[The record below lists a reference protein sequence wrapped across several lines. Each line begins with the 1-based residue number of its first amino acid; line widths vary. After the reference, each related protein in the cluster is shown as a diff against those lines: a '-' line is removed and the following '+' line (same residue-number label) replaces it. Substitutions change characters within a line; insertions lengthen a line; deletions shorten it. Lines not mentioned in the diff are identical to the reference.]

1 MRLYLTTTIALL
13 GASVSGCGDD
23 PFDPE
28 SREIPSEYNAPPAPC
43 EVDLLDLPV
52 LALPWRGTA
61 QTHIETGVRHES
73 IQLDYEVWPE
83 PYVDRLLVAPDF
95 DRLLP
100 IDPVDSD
107 ERCPATIDIA
117 RLREQVV
124 AAGPAGGEV
133 VRALVI
139 AEGSDRA
146 RRGELF
152 FSTGESSIR
161 VGIPTEAAADR
172 ASLLLFEPAW
182 GEPRV
187 ALRVVEPD
195 ESGELALEGLPEG
208 PGTVVWLRPSG
219 PLVRDVES
227 SVVYLPGGFAQDW
240 VAFADEFWTTSVQQL
255 ADGTTLALERGV
267 RDFESLVLRD
277 GLEWDVGADDAPA
290 NLVVLGADAAGAPLG
305 ENRMEGTSA
314 QSYAQGDV
322 RIPCGTPL
330 TVWSPSFAR
339 VFVSQSDPAV
349 GGAEDEII
357 FGAQIEVEVTCE
369 PDEEWGRVWIRVDS
383 RNARDVRVV
392 LSSVGVSS

>member
-1 MRLYLTTTIALL
+1 M
-13 GASVSGCGDD
+13 
-23 PFDPE
+23 
-28 SREIPSEYNAPPAPC
+28 
-43 EVDLLDLPV
+43 DLLDLPI

-61 QTHIETGVRHES
+61 QTHIETGAQHDAV
-73 IQLDYEVWPE
+73 QLDYEVWPE
-83 PYVDRLLVAPDF
+83 PHVDRLLIAPDF

-100 IDPVDSD
+100 IDPMDSE
-107 ERCPATIDIA
+107 ERCPSTIDLA
-117 RLREQVV
+117 RLRDQVV

-161 VGIPTEAAADR
+161 VGLPPEAETEGE
-172 ASLLLFEPAW
+172 SLLLFEPAW

-187 ALRVVEPD
+187 ALRVVEP
-195 ESGELALEGLPEG
+195 GETGEVALEGLPEG

-240 VAFADEFWTTSVQQL
+240 VAFADEFWTASVRQL

-277 GLEWDVGADDAPA
+277 DLEWDVGAEDAPA
-290 NLVVLGADAAGAPLG
+290 NFVVLGADAAGAPLG

-314 QSYAQGDV
+314 ESYAQGDV

-339 VFVSQSDPAV
+339 VFVSQSDPAR
-349 GGAEDEII
+349 GGAEDEVV
-357 FGAQIEVEVTCE
+357 FGAQLEVEVACE
-369 PDEEWGRVWIRVDS
+369 LEEEWGRIWIRVDS

-392 LSSVGVSS
+392 LSSTEVSS